1 MGSRDGK
8 TWSDSEPLLR
18 EEPAVFA
25 GSLEGQCGKE
35 RGAQN
40 DSKDLDL
47 SKGKDRA
54 VVSQDGKD
62 GKRCGAVRGARR

>member
-1 MGSRDGK
+1 M
-8 TWSDSEPLLR
+8 R

-47 SKGKDRA
+47 SKGKDGA

-62 GKRCGAVRGARR
+62 GKSAGLFAELGGKKRIFVNMQVL